1 VNQGNISASAKFDPM
16 AEAEKDWTAKQRVA
30 GLIEREQYATAK
42 IAAALRQLP
51 EQEERLAFNSADE
64 RDKSPI
70 EAALDNL
77 QYATHLLES
86 CIGELSRRLEPV
98 SLPFVPIVGNERKPA
113 SSPMEEVILDRCD
126 EVLGAHDRIRG
137 IIGRLQL

>member
-1 VNQGNISASAKFDPM
+1 MNQENISASAKFDPM
-16 AEAEKDWTAKQRVA
+16 A
-30 GLIEREQYATAK
+30 GLSEREQSAAAK
-42 IAAALRQLP
+42 IAAAKIAVALRQLP
-51 EQEERLAFNSADE
+51 EQEERLAFSSADE

-70 EAALDNL
+70 EAALGKL

-86 CIGELSRRLEPV
+86 CIVELSRRLEPV
-98 SLPFVPIVGNERKPA
+98 SLPCMPIVGNERKPA

-126 EVLGAHDRIRG
+126 EVLGAYDRIRG

>member
-1 VNQGNISASAKFDPM
+1 MSDVRKVERPTRAKYDAL
-16 AEAEKDWTAKQRVA
+16 AEATKQWTGRRPSDVLQPMSRAIEQRVA
-30 GLIEREQYATAK
+30 A
-42 IAAALRQLP
+42 
-51 EQEERLAFNSADE
+51 EQEERLAFNQADE

-70 EAALDNL
+70 EVALDNL

-98 SLPFVPIVGNERKPA
+98 SLPCTPIVGNERKPA

-126 EVLGAHDRIRG
+126 EVIAAHDRIRG
-137 IIGRLQL
+137 IIERLQL